1 MFRSSPSGSQCFDT
15 SVETDNTIS
24 EKRNIIGVGSISLL
38 CDGFFIHLFTQNST
52 FFLKGVLVLYNIY
65 NIYIYVY
72 IYIYNIYILY
82 VYVLLVDIFMFCFTG
97 FDFSV
102 NYIVVVSGCLSLY
115 GDILIIA

>member
-1 MFRSSPSGSQCFDT
+1 MFRSSLSGSQCFDT

-65 NIYIYVY
+65 NIYIY

-102 NYIVVVSGCLSLY
+102 NYIVVVSVCLSLY

>member
-24 EKRNIIGVGSISLL
+24 ENRNIIGVGSISLL
-38 CDGFFIHLFTQNST
+38 RDGFFIHLFTQNST
-52 FFLKGVLVLYNIY
+52 FFLKGVLVLYNI
-65 NIYIYVY
+65 NN
-72 IYIYNIYILY
+72 IYIYNIHILY

-102 NYIVVVSGCLSLY
+102 NYIVVPGCLSLY

>member
-1 MFRSSPSGSQCFDT
+1 M
-15 SVETDNTIS
+15 
-24 EKRNIIGVGSISLL
+24 
-38 CDGFFIHLFTQNST
+38 
-52 FFLKGVLVLYNIY
+52 
-65 NIYIYVY
+65 Y